1 MTFLRYP
8 HLCKYGNIEVQDIEY
23 GVAHIFPKLDGT
35 NSSVWYSH
43 THDGQCDSTIV
54 LGTGSRNR
62 TLHMP
67 VTGGSAP
74 KDNAGFNAWAQGQCS
89 YGGENNGPLGDF
101 FSELSNRKYRLYGE
115 WLVPHTVQHYH
126 DSAWRKFYIF
136 DVLDEETGK
145 FLEYEVYQ
153 PLLEQFKLDYV
164 PCIQKIKN
172 GSWENFLHVAK
183 TCRYL
188 LKDENDSPGEGIVIK
203 NYGWSN
209 KQNTQVWAKVVT
221 AEFKDDFHKAMGP
234 NVLEGKS
241 PAQAIC
247 DKACTSALV
256 EKEYAKIVVAEGE
269 WSNKFIPRLF
279 HTVYYSVVTEELW
292 DCLKDLKFNALVNF
306 KELQQLCIQ
315 KVKQTKP
322 ELFSA

>member
-1 MTFLRYP
+1 MSFLRYP
-8 HLCKYGNIEVQDIEY
+8 HLVKFGHLEAQDIEF
-23 GVAHIFPKLDGT
+23 GVTHVFPKLDGT
-35 NSSVWYSH
+35 NSSVWLGEVVDHIDYE
-43 THDGQCDSTIV
+43 THKVVCS
-54 LGTGSRNR
+54 GSRNR
-62 TLHMP
+62 ELTKQ
-67 VTGGSAP
+67 GAQ
-74 KDNAGFNAWAQGQCS
+74 DNAGFNAWVQGQ
-89 YGGENNGPLGDF
+89 ENLKLLLEDNPTWV
-101 FSELSNRKYRLYGE
+101 LYGE
-115 WLVPHTVQHYH
+115 WLVPHTVKHYH
-126 DSAWRKFYIF
+126 DNAWRKFYVF
-136 DVLDEETGK
+136 DVYDRSINK
-145 FLEYEVYQ
+145 FLAYDEYV
-153 PLLEQFKLDYV
+153 PALEERQCDYV

-188 LKDENDSPGEGIVIK
+188 LKDEVDMPGEGIVIK

-209 KQNTQVWAKVVT
+209 KQNSQVWAKVVT

-234 NVLEGKS
+234 NLLEGKS

-269 WSNKFIPRLF
+269 WSNKFIPRLL